1 MQHPMPIFRELLRGS
16 CFQNSN
22 CTEYSNQNPVTRAS
36 SRDINAISPD
46 TEIRR
51 RHIEATSADDPTA
64 YSSNCR
70 KRAETAC
77 PFGWY
82 RKRCTDALRDGLLA
96 KRWFLKVSYV
106 HLYGHLPNGN

>member
-1 MQHPMPIFRELLRGS
+1 MQHLIPIFRELLRGG

-22 CTEYSNQNPVTRAS
+22 CTEYGNRNPVTRAS

-51 RHIEATSADDPTA
+51 CHIGATSADDPSAAA

-70 KRAETAC
+70 KRTETAC

-82 RKRCTDALRDGLLA
+82 RKRDNVAPMHYEMGCSRSADFS
-96 KRWFLKVSYV
+96 KYV
-106 HLYGHLPNGN
+106 HL